1 MVRDR
6 EDEADER
13 AVAFGEPQVL
23 GPHPFHNLQVECEER
38 RLGNCGIKEII
49 SKARECE
56 GMNALQVILDAG
68 RVEGPQRDPL
78 VAQAEFD
85 RLQARGLVIK
95 AFGDRRTV
103 GRAWCEARRGQV
115 FDPFPRVLWLE
126 KEGRP
131 AAAVDDESIVSPRA
145 AVDRRDAA

>member
-1 MVRDR
+1 MRVVRDR

-23 GPHPFHNLQVECEER
+23 GPHQFHNLQVECEER

-68 RVEGPQRDPL
+68 RVEGVSWKWMMQMN
-78 VAQAEFD
+78 
-85 RLQARGLVIK
+85 
-95 AFGDRRTV
+95 RRKGV
-103 GRAWCEARRGQV
+103 CRC
-115 FDPFPRVLWLE
+115 RV
-126 KEGRP
+126 
-131 AAAVDDESIVSPRA
+131 
-145 AVDRRDAA
+145 